1 VDGKVEEATEGHIYF
16 LPVGEGSGEFRE
28 VNCNLDGSF
37 ALAQLP
43 PGNYRVLAFDSQQN
57 DLAYADPEALR
68 KLESKGQ
75 IIHLDA
81 GQKEHLRLRIIPGDD
96 SQ

>member
-1 VDGKVEEATEGHIYF
+1 
-16 LPVGEGSGEFRE
+16 
-28 VNCNLDGSF
+28 
-37 ALAQLP
+37 LAQLP
-43 PGNYRVLAFDSQQN
+43 PGTYRVLAFDSQQN
-57 DLAYADPEALR
+57 DLAYADPEALQ

-81 GQKEHLRLRIIPGDD
+81 GQKEHLQLRIIPGGD